1 MGQSIGSDMRGRL
14 LPKRQ
19 MMLLETQASVMC
31 EEIWEMGFTGVKQK
45 KVIKLNIQLYRIYL
59 LSTSK
64 YN

>member
-31 EEIWEMGFTGVKQK
+31 EEIWEMSFTEVKLK
-45 KVIKLNIQLYRIYL
+45 KDIKWNVQLYRIDL